1 MRTSDEK
8 EPSMRQRVI
17 SLSVRSFPVRT
28 IAIWPITVL
37 AVMLL
42 AGPAFAKS
50 KMSMPPAL
58 LQLQDAFIALAD
70 DVKPAVVNI
79 SPLTQESSE
88 PQSPGSRPD
97 HPNPGTPPGTGSGV
111 IFTDSGYIMTNNHVV
126 GDADQVEVRLSDK
139 RTFTGKVVGRDGDTD
154 VAVVKIDSKEPFP
167 FVPVGDSNKLKVGQW
182 VVAVGNP
189 FGLDRTVTVGVVSGL
204 GRENVNLSR
213 YEDYIQTDASI
224 NPGNSGGPLF
234 NLNGEV
240 IGINTAIL
248 NFAQGIGFAIPSN
261 MAKEVADQL
270 IAHGN
275 VVRGWLGIGIQQL
288 TPELSEEFGVKES
301 DGVLVNE
308 VFSGDPAD
316 KAGLQPGD
324 IITKV
329 NDREVSTPSTLA
341 KLIAENPPG
350 QSVKLDLL
358 RGGKPLHYTIELSER
373 PQKPTTVKAT
383 PPEPPASHEE
393 PVLGLLVDELTPELA
408 DQYKLKE
415 TSGVVVSKVMKG
427 SPADNAGIREGDL
440 VLEVE
445 RTKVKTAKEFFET
458 VTHRPD
464 DNKLLLRISREDRA
478 FYVILKPGET
488 SPSSN

>member
-1 MRTSDEK
+1 MRRRIIPIT
-8 EPSMRQRVI
+8 V
-17 SLSVRSFPVRT
+17 
-28 IAIWPITVL
+28 WPIVVL
-37 AVMLL
+37 AVMVL

-50 KMSMPPAL
+50 KMAMPPAL

-79 SPLTQESSE
+79 SPLAQDSGESKSRGSL
-88 PQSPGSRPD
+88 PDRQS
-97 HPNPGTPPGTGSGV
+97 PGTPPGTGSGV
-111 IFTDSGYIMTNNHVV
+111 IINDTGYIMTNNHVV
-126 GDADQVEVRLSDK
+126 GDADEVEVRLSDK
-139 RTFTGKVVGRDGDTD
+139 RTFTGKVIGRDGDTD
-154 VAVVKIDSKEPFP
+154 VAVVKIDSKEALP
-167 FVPVGDSNKLKVGQW
+167 FVPVGDSSKLKVGQW

-288 TPELSEEFGVKES
+288 TPELSEEFGVKET

-329 NDREVSTPSTLA
+329 NDREVGTPSTLS
-341 KLIAENPPG
+341 KLIAQNPPG
-350 QSVKLDLL
+350 QSVKIDLL
-358 RGGKPLHYTIELSER
+358 RSGKLVHYTIQLSER

-383 PPEPPASHEE
+383 PPEPPAANPE
-393 PVLGLLVDELTPELA
+393 PVLGLMIDELTPDLA
-408 DQYKLKE
+408 DQYKLKA
-415 TSGVVVSKVMKG
+415 TSGIVVSKVIKG
-427 SPADNAGIREGDL
+427 SPADGAGIREGDMI
-440 VLEVE
+440 LEVD
-445 RTKVKTAKEFFET
+445 RTQVKTAKDFFES
-458 VTHRPD
+458 VTHRSD
-464 DNKLLLRISREDRA
+464 ENKLLLRISREDRA
-478 FYVILKPGET
+478 FFVVLKPGET
-488 SPSSN
+488 NPDGNDGN

>member
-1 MRTSDEK
+1 MRL
-8 EPSMRQRVI
+8 RLI
-17 SLSVRSFPVRT
+17 
-28 IAIWPITVL
+28 PITVWPI
-37 AVMLL
+37 AVVAVLVL
-42 AGPAFAKS
+42 AGPAHAKS
-50 KMSMPPAL
+50 KMAMPPAL

-79 SPLTQESSE
+79 SPMTQETNDSNR
-88 PQSPGSRPD
+88 SPRHD
-97 HPNPGTPPGTGSGV
+97 RQNPGTPPGTGSGV
-111 IFTDSGYIMTNNHVV
+111 IFTDTGYIMTNNHVV
-126 GDADQVEVRLSDK
+126 GDADEVEVRLSDK

-154 VAVVKIDSKEPFP
+154 VAVVKIDSKEAFP
-167 FVPVGDSNKLKVGQW
+167 YVPVGDSSILKVGQW
-182 VVAVGNP
+182 VLAVGNP
-189 FGLDRTVTVGVVSGL
+189 FGLDRTVTVGVISGL

-288 TPELSEEFGVKES
+288 TPELSEEFGVKET

-329 NDREVSTPSTLA
+329 NGREVGTPSTLS
-341 KLIAENPPG
+341 KLIAQNPPG
-350 QSVKLDLL
+350 ENVKLDLL
-358 RGGKPLHYTIELSER
+358 RSGKSMHYTIQLSER

-383 PPEPPASHEE
+383 PPEPPAANPA
-393 PVLGLLVDELTPELA
+393 PVLGLMIDELTPDLA
-408 DQYKLKE
+408 DQYKLKV
-415 TSGVVVSKVMKG
+415 TSGIVVSKVIKG
-427 SPADNAGIREGDL
+427 SPADGAGIREGDMI
-440 VLEVE
+440 LEVD
-445 RTKVKTAKEFFET
+445 RTKVSTAKDFFES
-458 VTHRPD
+458 VTHRSD
-464 DNKLLLRISREDRA
+464 ENKLLLRISREDRA
-478 FYVILKPGET
+478 FYIVLKPGDT
-488 SPSSN
+488 NPDGNDGN

>member
-1 MRTSDEK
+1 
-8 EPSMRQRVI
+8 MRQCIIPIGIRPFV
-17 SLSVRSFPVRT
+17 
-28 IAIWPITVL
+28 AWPIAVL

-79 SPLTQESSE
+79 SPLAQESSE
-88 PQSPGSRPD
+88 PKSPGSRPD
-97 HPNPGTPPGTGSGV
+97 RQSPGTPPGTGSGV
-111 IFTDSGYIMTNNHVV
+111 IISDAGYIMTNNHVV
-126 GDADQVEVRLSDK
+126 GDADEVEVRLSDK
-139 RTFTGKVVGRDGDTD
+139 RTFTGKVIGRDGDTD
-154 VAVVKIDSKEPFP
+154 VAVVKIESKEPFP
-167 FVPVGDSNKLKVGQW
+167 FVPVGDSSKLKVGQW

-240 IGINTAIL
+240 VGINTAIL

-288 TPELSEEFGVKES
+288 TPELSEEFGVKET

-329 NDREVSTPSTLA
+329 NNREVATPSTLA
-341 KLIAENPPG
+341 KLIAQNPPG
-350 QSVKLDLL
+350 ENVKIDVL
-358 RGGKPLHYTIELSER
+358 RSGKPLHYTIQLTER

-383 PPEPPASHEE
+383 PPEPPAASPE
-393 PVLGLLVDELTPELA
+393 PVLGLMIDELTPDLA
-408 DQYKLKE
+408 DQYKLKV
-415 TSGVVVSKVMKG
+415 TSGIVVSKVIKG
-427 SPADNAGIREGDL
+427 SPADGAGIREGDL
-440 VLEVE
+440 ILEVE
-445 RTKVKTAKEFFET
+445 RTKVNTAKDFFES
-458 VTHRPD
+458 VTHRSD
-464 DNKLLLRISREDRA
+464 ENKLLLRISREDRA
-478 FYVILKPGET
+478 FFVILKPGET
-488 SPSSN
+488 NPNSDDGN

>member
-1 MRTSDEK
+1 
-8 EPSMRQRVI
+8 MRQRI
-17 SLSVRSFPVRT
+17 KSVKGFP
-28 IAIWPITVL
+28 L
-37 AVMLL
+37 AAWFMAALVVASMTT
-42 AGPAFAKS
+42 PAFAKS
-50 KMSMPPAL
+50 KMAMPPAL

-79 SPLTQESSE
+79 SPLTEETSDTKSR
-88 PQSPGSRPD
+88 GSQPD
-97 HPNPGTPPGTGSGV
+97 RQNPGTPPGTGSGV
-111 IFTDSGYIMTNNHVV
+111 IFTETGYIMTNNHVV
-126 GDADQVEVRLSDK
+126 GDADEVEVRLSDK

-154 VAVVKIDSKEPFP
+154 VAVVKIDAKNKEPFP
-167 FVPVGDSNKLKVGQW
+167 FVPIGDSSKLKVGQW
-182 VVAVGNP
+182 VIAVGNP

-234 NLNGEV
+234 NLSGEV
-240 IGINTAIL
+240 VGINTAIL

-288 TPELSEEFGVKES
+288 TPELSEEFSVKES

-329 NDREVSTPSTLA
+329 DGREVSTPSSLA
-341 KLIAENPPG
+341 KLIAEHPPG
-350 QSVKLDLL
+350 QNVKLDVL
-358 RGGKPLHYTIELSER
+358 RGGKMLNYTIQLSER

-383 PPEPPASHEE
+383 PPEAPPPHSE
-393 PVLGLLVDELTPELA
+393 PVLGLMIDELTPELA
-408 DQYKLKE
+408 DQYKLKV
-415 TSGVVVSKVMKG
+415 TSGIVVSKVIKG
-427 SPADNAGIREGDL
+427 SPADNAGVREGDL
-440 VLEVE
+440 ILEVE
-445 RTKVKTAKEFFET
+445 RTKVKTAKDFFES
-458 VTHRPD
+458 VTHRSD
-464 DNKLLLRISREDRA
+464 ENKLLLRIGREDRA
-478 FYVILKPGET
+478 FFIVIKPGET
-488 SPSSN
+488 NPDSN